1 MYNKTVC
8 KQPKAGE
15 GFMQKIKDFCKRHRL
30 LWLTLLVALAA
41 AAVAAWAGFDLG
53 QRVDNQPVYEIV
65 NDDYTRTVVIPATTD
80 AATQDDGTT
89 GLYLPVPLKSGQRIY
104 GVRLDLTTHNWA
116 FRHGTLYAALLDADG
131 NAVANGELDC
141 ITIKDNTF
149 AAITFDAPYTA
160 PGTADA
166 EADYDLANPNMTLRL
181 WYTPGDDWDVYHLLG
196 LWTDADTSQQMTR
209 RNANGTTDSIVGHP
223 ALQYVV
229 NDSGSWSHVIS
240 RLLGVLTFAAVV
252 AGFILLTHRA
262 KLWQVVLV
270 CGAVLGVAF
279 AFLTPPLVGPDEY
292 THLAKCYRQSSTL
305 LGQPVADDDDMLLVR
320 SCDAPYFKNHT
331 GDIGI
336 YAYKEMLEHLG
347 DAGCSGETTVSSDTY
362 VTADP
367 INNTLYLGQI
377 AGITLARMMGL
388 GFHGMLLLGRLC
400 NLALY
405 LALATAAVNIAPQR
419 LRGIFAGV
427 ALLAQPLQLAGS
439 LSADAAVL
447 GYLFCFTALCLTLR
461 TRPARWPETVAAVVL
476 AALIGPAKA
485 IYLPAVLL
493 IFMIPDANLAL
504 PGKRWPVG
512 PIAKVLALVL
522 AAIGWVQVNMGAAL
536 YAARDVDTVG
546 ILRAG
551 GAAAAGAALL
561 ALLYWKIRRDP
572 KKKKIFLG
580 AIAAVVVLAIPV
592 GLYKLTHMWGG
603 LTPEQLVGS
612 IQENGDSI
620 YTYSAGY
627 ICRNLPNT
635 AKLLLRSFSA
645 QGAQWVQG
653 VLGTALGEP
662 IVYTVDA
669 SWVLGVG
676 FILALL
682 AAALPQAGETVPL
695 GRRTKAG
702 VWGIVL
708 CVIALSFVT
717 ALNWT
722 PINYTTIFGLQ
733 GRYWLPVLPLVL
745 ALVHHNRTFAV
756 QKPAERKAVFAMLC
770 LTSFVILQG
779 AGLYATFQMP
789 S

>member
-1 MYNKTVC
+1 MQQNKKFLRVLC
-8 KQPKAGE
+8 S
-15 GFMQKIKDFCKRHRL
+15 L
-30 LWLTLLVALAA
+30 LAAALAA
-41 AAVAAWAGFDLG
+41 WCTVLLCRWVGYDLQERLG
-53 QRVDNQPVYEIV
+53 NTPSYEII
-65 NDDYTRTVVIPATTD
+65 NDDYSQIIDIPAEGL
-80 AATQDDGTT
+80 TQAM
-89 GLYLPVPLKSGQRIY
+89 PLKAGQPFY
-104 GVRLDLTTHNWA
+104 GVRFKFSTHGQLYKSGMTMVEAYNEAGEQILFAAGNFLNIWDDTFTEFTCNEAYIPDHDETLTIRLYNESAWDGPLGVWA
-116 FRHGTLYAALLDADG
+116 SEGEVSGMPLSVTDGDTLNATMAMQRVSDFTGSWPAALAARLQKPLAA
-131 NAVANGELDC
+131 AVFIAVLLAMLHAPLYLFVPAVGLALGV
-141 ITIKDNTF
+141 TF
-149 AAITFDAPYTA
+149 TYVT
-160 PGTADA
+160 
-166 EADYDLANPNMTLRL
+166 
-181 WYTPGDDWDVYHLLG
+181 
-196 LWTDADTSQQMTR
+196 
-209 RNANGTTDSIVGHP
+209 P
-223 ALQYVV
+223 AL
-229 NDSGSWSHVIS
+229 
-240 RLLGVLTFAAVV
+240 V
-252 AGFILLTHRA
+252 A
-262 KLWQVVLV
+262 
-270 CGAVLGVAF
+270 
-279 AFLTPPLVGPDEY
+279 PDEY

-405 LALATAAVNIAPQR
+405 LALAAAAVNIAPQR

-561 ALLYWKIRRDP
+561 ALLYWKIRHDP
-572 KKKKIFLG
+572 KKKKIFL
-580 AIAAVVVLAIPV
+580 
-592 GLYKLTHMWGG
+592 
-603 LTPEQLVGS
+603 
-612 IQENGDSI
+612 D
-620 YTYSAGY
+620 
-627 ICRNLPNT
+627 
-635 AKLLLRSFSA
+635 F
-645 QGAQWVQG
+645 
-653 VLGTALGEP
+653 
-662 IVYTVDA
+662 
-669 SWVLGVG
+669 
-676 FILALL
+676 
-682 AAALPQAGETVPL
+682 
-695 GRRTKAG
+695 GRMK
-702 VWGIVL
+702 
-708 CVIALSFVT
+708 
-717 ALNWT
+717 
-722 PINYTTIFGLQ
+722 
-733 GRYWLPVLPLVL
+733 
-745 ALVHHNRTFAV
+745 
-756 QKPAERKAVFAMLC
+756 
-770 LTSFVILQG
+770 
-779 AGLYATFQMP
+779 
-789 S
+789 

>member
-1 MYNKTVC
+1 
-8 KQPKAGE
+8 
-15 GFMQKIKDFCKRHRL
+15 
-30 LWLTLLVALAA
+30 
-41 AAVAAWAGFDLG
+41 
-53 QRVDNQPVYEIV
+53 
-65 NDDYTRTVVIPATTD
+65 
-80 AATQDDGTT
+80 
-89 GLYLPVPLKSGQRIY
+89 
-104 GVRLDLTTHNWA
+104 
-116 FRHGTLYAALLDADG
+116 
-131 NAVANGELDC
+131 
-141 ITIKDNTF
+141 
-149 AAITFDAPYTA
+149 
-160 PGTADA
+160 
-166 EADYDLANPNMTLRL
+166 
-181 WYTPGDDWDVYHLLG
+181 
-196 LWTDADTSQQMTR
+196 
-209 RNANGTTDSIVGHP
+209 
-223 ALQYVV
+223 
-229 NDSGSWSHVIS
+229 
-240 RLLGVLTFAAVV
+240 
-252 AGFILLTHRA
+252 
-262 KLWQVVLV
+262 
-270 CGAVLGVAF
+270 
-279 AFLTPPLVGPDEY
+279 
-292 THLAKCYRQSSTL
+292 
-305 LGQPVADDDDMLLVR
+305 
-320 SCDAPYFKNHT
+320 
-331 GDIGI
+331 
-336 YAYKEMLEHLG
+336 
-347 DAGCSGETTVSSDTY
+347 
-362 VTADP
+362 
-367 INNTLYLGQI
+367 
-377 AGITLARMMGL
+377 
-388 GFHGMLLLGRLC
+388 MLLLGRLC
-400 NLALY
+400 SLALY
-405 LALATAAVNIAPQR
+405 LALAAAAVNIAPQR

-485 IYLPAVLL
+485 
-493 IFMIPDANLAL
+493 
-504 PGKRWPVG
+504 
-512 PIAKVLALVL
+512 LVL

-580 AIAAVVVLAIPV
+580 AIASVVVLAIPV

>member
-1 MYNKTVC
+1 M
-8 KQPKAGE
+8 
-15 GFMQKIKDFCKRHRL
+15 
-30 LWLTLLVALAA
+30 
-41 AAVAAWAGFDLG
+41 
-53 QRVDNQPVYEIV
+53 
-65 NDDYTRTVVIPATTD
+65 
-80 AATQDDGTT
+80 
-89 GLYLPVPLKSGQRIY
+89 YLPVPLKSGQRIY

-116 FRHGTLYAALLDADG
+116 FRQGTLYAALLDADG

-141 ITIKDNTF
+141 ITIKDDTF

-347 DAGCSGETTVSSDTY
+347 DVGCSGETTVSSDTY

-405 LALATAAVNIAPQR
+405 LALAAAAVNIAPQR

-476 AALIGPAKA
+476 AALIGPARS
-485 IYLPAVLL
+485 L
-493 IFMIPDANLAL
+493 IHI
-504 PGKRWPVG
+504 
-512 PIAKVLALVL
+512 
-522 AAIGWVQVNMGAAL
+522 
-536 YAARDVDTVG
+536 
-546 ILRAG
+546 
-551 GAAAAGAALL
+551 
-561 ALLYWKIRRDP
+561 
-572 KKKKIFLG
+572 
-580 AIAAVVVLAIPV
+580 
-592 GLYKLTHMWGG
+592 
-603 LTPEQLVGS
+603 
-612 IQENGDSI
+612 
-620 YTYSAGY
+620 
-627 ICRNLPNT
+627 
-635 AKLLLRSFSA
+635 
-645 QGAQWVQG
+645 
-653 VLGTALGEP
+653 
-662 IVYTVDA
+662 
-669 SWVLGVG
+669 
-676 FILALL
+676 
-682 AAALPQAGETVPL
+682 
-695 GRRTKAG
+695 
-702 VWGIVL
+702 
-708 CVIALSFVT
+708 
-717 ALNWT
+717 
-722 PINYTTIFGLQ
+722 
-733 GRYWLPVLPLVL
+733 
-745 ALVHHNRTFAV
+745 
-756 QKPAERKAVFAMLC
+756 
-770 LTSFVILQG
+770 
-779 AGLYATFQMP
+779 
-789 S
+789 

>member
-15 GFMQKIKDFCKRHRL
+15 GFMQKIKDFCKQHRL

-41 AAVAAWAGFDLG
+41 VAVAAWAGFDLG

-65 NDDYTRTVVIPATTD
+65 NDDYTRTVVIPATAD

-116 FRHGTLYAALLDADG
+116 FRQGTLYAALLDADG

-141 ITIKDNTF
+141 ITIKDDTF

-252 AGFILLTHRA
+252 VGFILLTHRA

-305 LGQPVADDDDMLLVR
+305 LGRPVADDDDMLLVR

-405 LALATAAVNIAPQR
+405 LALAAAAVNIAPQR

-439 LSADAAVL
+439 LSADA
-447 GYLFCFTALCLTLR
+447 
-461 TRPARWPETVAAVVL
+461 
-476 AALIGPAKA
+476 
-485 IYLPAVLL
+485 AVLL

>member
-1 MYNKTVC
+1 MNT
-8 KQPKAGE
+8 PTWPNA
-15 GFMQKIKDFCKRHRL
+15 
-30 LWLTLLVALAA
+30 TAS
-41 AAVAAWAGFDLG
+41 
-53 QRVDNQPVYEIV
+53 
-65 NDDYTRTVVIPATTD
+65 PA
-80 AATQDDGTT
+80 
-89 GLYLPVPLKSGQRIY
+89 
-104 GVRLDLTTHNWA
+104 H
-116 FRHGTLYAALLDADG
+116 
-131 NAVANGELDC
+131 C
-141 ITIKDNTF
+141 
-149 AAITFDAPYTA
+149 
-160 PGTADA
+160 
-166 EADYDLANPNMTLRL
+166 
-181 WYTPGDDWDVYHLLG
+181 
-196 LWTDADTSQQMTR
+196 
-209 RNANGTTDSIVGHP
+209 
-223 ALQYVV
+223 
-229 NDSGSWSHVIS
+229 
-240 RLLGVLTFAAVV
+240 
-252 AGFILLTHRA
+252 
-262 KLWQVVLV
+262 
-270 CGAVLGVAF
+270 C
-279 AFLTPPLVGPDEY
+279 
-292 THLAKCYRQSSTL
+292 
-305 LGQPVADDDDMLLVR
+305 QPVADDDDMLLVR

-347 DAGCSGETTVSSDTY
+347 DVGCSGETTVSSDTY

-405 LALATAAVNIAPQR
+405 LALAAAAVNIAPQR

-572 KKKKIFLG
+572 KEENLFGCHCRGCG
-580 AIAAVVVLAIPV
+580 AGHPGWAVQADPHVGRLNAGTAGWLHSGKRRFHLHLFRRVYLPQPAQHGQTAAALFQCA
-592 GLYKLTHMWGG
+592 
-603 LTPEQLVGS
+603 
-612 IQENGDSI
+612 
-620 YTYSAGY
+620 
-627 ICRNLPNT
+627 
-635 AKLLLRSFSA
+635 
-645 QGAQWVQG
+645 GAQWVQG

-669 SWVLGVG
+669 SWVLG
-676 FILALL
+676 LALSWL
-682 AAALPQAGETVPL
+682 CWPRRCRRQVRPYLWAAAPKRAF
-695 GRRTKAG
+695 G
-702 VWGIVL
+702 VL
-708 CVIALSFVT
+708 FSA
-717 ALNWT
+717 
-722 PINYTTIFGLQ
+722 
-733 GRYWLPVLPLVL
+733 
-745 ALVHHNRTFAV
+745 
-756 QKPAERKAVFAMLC
+756 
-770 LTSFVILQG
+770 
-779 AGLYATFQMP
+779 
-789 S
+789 

>member
-1 MYNKTVC
+1 MRKVKCSKANIALSPIIMYNKTVC

-65 NDDYTRTVVIPATTD
+65 NDDYTRTVVIPATAD

-116 FRHGTLYAALLDADG
+116 FRQGTLYAALLDADG

-141 ITIKDNTF
+141 ITIKDDTF

-223 ALQYVV
+223 ALQYVI

-347 DAGCSGETTVSSDTY
+347 DAGCSGEATVSSDTY

-405 LALATAAVNIAPQR
+405 LALAAAAVNIAPQR

-447 GYLFCFTALCLTLR
+447 GYLFCFTA
-461 TRPARWPETVAAVVL
+461 
-476 AALIGPAKA
+476 
-485 IYLPAVLL
+485 
-493 IFMIPDANLAL
+493 

>member
-1 MYNKTVC
+1 M
-8 KQPKAGE
+8 KQK
-15 GFMQKIKDFCKRHRL
+15 
-30 LWLTLLVALAA
+30 LTLRRVLASAVAALAA
-41 AAVAAWAGFDLG
+41 AAAVWLLCRWVGYDLQLRIG
-53 QRVDNQPVYEIV
+53 NEPVYEIA
-65 NDDYTRTVVIPATTD
+65 NDDYTQIIDVPEDGLWQAVPLEAGQTLYGCRLRFSTHGELYRAGMVMVDLCD
-80 AATQDDGTT
+80 ADGTILREAAGNYANIFDDNFT
-89 GLYLPVPLKSGQRIY
+89 GFAFGTAYTVAQAETLYLHIYNVVEWEGPLGLWASTGTVGALALTAD
-104 GVRLDLTTHNWA
+104 GVDADATLALQYMTDDTGSWPSDLANGLAPLLA
-116 FRHGTLYAALLDADG
+116 FAAFAAALLFGLRAPLPLTV
-131 NAVANGELDC
+131 AVVG
-141 ITIKDNTF
+141 
-149 AAITFDAPYTA
+149 
-160 PGTADA
+160 
-166 EADYDLANPNMTLRL
+166 LAC
-181 WYTPGDDWDVYHLLG
+181 GLLFVRV
-196 LWTDADTSQQMTR
+196 T
-209 RNANGTTDSIVGHP
+209 P
-223 ALQYVV
+223 AL
-229 NDSGSWSHVIS
+229 
-240 RLLGVLTFAAVV
+240 V
-252 AGFILLTHRA
+252 A
-262 KLWQVVLV
+262 
-270 CGAVLGVAF
+270 
-279 AFLTPPLVGPDEY
+279 PDEY

-405 LALATAAVNIAPQR
+405 LALAAAAVNIAPQR

-546 ILRAG
+546 ILRAS

-603 LTPEQLVGS
+603 LMPEQLVGS

>member
-1 MYNKTVC
+1 MRKVKCSKANIALSPIIMYNKTVC

-65 NDDYTRTVVIPATTD
+65 NDDYTRTVVIPATAD

-405 LALATAAVNIAPQR
+405 LALAAAAVNIAPQR

-439 LSADAAVL
+439 LSADA
-447 GYLFCFTALCLTLR
+447 
-461 TRPARWPETVAAVVL
+461 
-476 AALIGPAKA
+476 
-485 IYLPAVLL
+485 AVLL

-645 QGAQWVQG
+645 QGAQWMQG

-702 VWGIVL
+702 VGGIVL

>member
-1 MYNKTVC
+1 M
-8 KQPKAGE
+8 KQK
-15 GFMQKIKDFCKRHRL
+15 
-30 LWLTLLVALAA
+30 LTLRRVLASAVAALAA
-41 AAVAAWAGFDLG
+41 AAAVWLLCRWVGYDLQLRIG
-53 QRVDNQPVYEIV
+53 NEPVYEIA
-65 NDDYTRTVVIPATTD
+65 NDDYTQIIDVPE
-80 AATQDDGTT
+80 DG
-89 GLYLPVPLKSGQRIY
+89 LWQAVPLEAGQ
-104 GVRLDLTTHNWA
+104 
-116 FRHGTLYAALLDADG
+116 TLYGCRLRFSTHGELYRAGMVMVDLCDADG
-131 NAVANGELDC
+131 TILREAAGNYANIFD
-141 ITIKDNTF
+141 DNFTGF
-149 AAITFDAPYTA
+149 AFGTAYTA
-160 PGTADA
+160 AQAETLCLHIYNVVEWEGPLGLWASTGTVGALALTADGVD
-166 EADYDLANPNMTLRL
+166 ADATLALQYMTDDTGSWPSDLANGLAP
-181 WYTPGDDWDVYHLLG
+181 LL
-196 LWTDADTSQQMTR
+196 AF
-209 RNANGTTDSIVGHP
+209 A
-223 ALQYVV
+223 A
-229 NDSGSWSHVIS
+229 
-240 RLLGVLTFAAVV
+240 FAAVLLFGLRAPLPLTV
-252 AGFILLTHRA
+252 AVVGLACGLLFVRVTPA
-262 KLWQVVLV
+262 LV
-270 CGAVLGVAF
+270 A
-279 AFLTPPLVGPDEY
+279 PDEY

-305 LGQPVADDDDMLLVR
+305 LGQPVADDDDMLLLR

-405 LALATAAVNIAPQR
+405 LALAAAAVNIAPQR

>member
-1 MYNKTVC
+1 M
-8 KQPKAGE
+8 
-15 GFMQKIKDFCKRHRL
+15 
-30 LWLTLLVALAA
+30 
-41 AAVAAWAGFDLG
+41 
-53 QRVDNQPVYEIV
+53 
-65 NDDYTRTVVIPATTD
+65 
-80 AATQDDGTT
+80 
-89 GLYLPVPLKSGQRIY
+89 
-104 GVRLDLTTHNWA
+104 
-116 FRHGTLYAALLDADG
+116 
-131 NAVANGELDC
+131 ANGELDC
-141 ITIKDNTF
+141 ITIKDDTF

-252 AGFILLTHRA
+252 VGFILLTHRA

-305 LGQPVADDDDMLLVR
+305 LGRPVADDDDMLLVR

-405 LALATAAVNIAPQR
+405 LALAAAAVNIAPQR

-722 PINYTTIFGLQ
+722 PINYLSLI
-733 GRYWLPVLPLVL
+733 
-745 ALVHHNRTFAV
+745 H
-756 QKPAERKAVFAMLC
+756 
-770 LTSFVILQG
+770 I
-779 AGLYATFQMP
+779 
-789 S
+789 